1 MSNSSMSLL
10 IAFVLS
16 CLSGLGQAPQA
27 SQSPL
32 QRAADSLF
40 FNQKYS
46 MALEKYK
53 EFLASN
59 STPPLHVYAR
69 IAFCNHYIGNYK
81 EARRMYDTVLKKQ
94 PPAPLKPQ
102 LYSRMAMTYA
112 MTSEKEKALTY
123 LDSAANNGYF
133 NAFEMENF
141 RDYDNIRK
149 DTRFKGIYDRV
160 INNAYPCKTRP
171 EARQFDFWIG
181 DWEVY
186 NNLYPNHRVG
196 TSKIESISGGCSILE
211 NWEAFQT
218 SNSGKSQ
225 NWYDAN
231 TKKWTQLWVGSGGG
245 AQYFTDGEYR
255 DGAMRFKYSLPSQ
268 GGGMATGNFIFYNL
282 APDKV
287 RQYNEVSNDGGKT
300 FQVVYDFI
308 YIRKK

>member
-1 MSNSSMSLL
+1 
-10 IAFVLS
+10 
-16 CLSGLGQAPQA
+16 
-27 SQSPL
+27 
-32 QRAADSLF
+32 
-40 FNQKYS
+40 
-46 MALEKYK
+46 
-53 EFLASN
+53 
-59 STPPLHVYAR
+59 
-69 IAFCNHYIGNYK
+69 
-81 EARRMYDTVLKKQ
+81 MYDTVLKKQ

-112 MTSEKEKALTY
+112 MTNEKKEKALTY

-218 SNSGKSQ
+218 AKRWQKSE
-225 NWYDAN
+225 
-231 TKKWTQLWVGSGGG
+231 LV
-245 AQYFTDGEYR
+245 
-255 DGAMRFKYSLPSQ
+255 
-268 GGGMATGNFIFYNL
+268 
-282 APDKV
+282 
-287 RQYNEVSNDGGKT
+287 
-300 FQVVYDFI
+300 
-308 YIRKK
+308 